1 MFIRIVTIFILTL
14 SLIGC
19 ATNPVTGRS
28 QFLLISEDQ
37 AISASSDAYVKMLAP
52 LDEKGK
58 IDADAEMT
66 ARVHRITALLI
77 AQAIQFRPET
87 KDWDWRV
94 KVIDDPETVNAFCM
108 AGGKMAIYSGLI
120 LKLDATDDEIA
131 QVMGHEIAHA
141 LSAHTAEQMSIALAT
156 NLAVTAFAVTR
167 DEPGVA
173 LAGASLAAALAI
185 KLPNSRTAESES
197 DEIGILLAAR
207 AGFDPNAAVSLWQK
221 MAKNSGSDSEFD
233 FFSTHPAPVKRI
245 ETLRKLVPKMM
256 PYYQQKGDRPV
267 YPLQSNL
274 EFSQRTKR
282 SVAAAYNTMEYSTTP
297 DTTLAMLSSTP

>member
-94 KVIDDPETVNAFCM
+94 KVIEDPETVNAFCM
-108 AGGKMAIYSGLI
+108 AGDKMAIYSGLI

-156 NLAVTAFAVTR
+156 NLAVTAFAVTS

-245 ETLRKLVPKMM
+245 ENLRKLVPKMM
-256 PYYQQKGDRPV
+256 PYYLQEGDRPV

>member
-1 MFIRIVTIFILTL
+1 MLIRIATISLLLL

-28 QFLLISEDQ
+28 QFMLISEKQ
-37 AISASSDAYVKMLAP
+37 AISASSEAYVKMLAP

-58 IDADAEMT
+58 IDSDPAMAARVNQIT
-66 ARVHRITALLI
+66 ARLI
-77 AQAIQFRPET
+77 AQAILFRPET

-120 LKLDATDDEIA
+120 LKLEASDDEIA

-141 LSAHTAEQMSIALAT
+141 LSAHTAEQMSIAMAT
-156 NLAVTAFAVTR
+156 SLAVTTFAITR
-167 DEPGVA
+167 DNPGVA

-197 DEIGILLAAR
+197 DVIGIELAAK
-207 AGFDPNAAVSLWQK
+207 AGYDPNAAVSLWEK
-221 MAKNSGSDSEFD
+221 MAEESGNDSEFD
-233 FFSTHPAPVKRI
+233 FFSTHPAPKNRMD
-245 ETLRKLVPKMM
+245 ELGKLVPKMM
-256 PYYQQKGDRPV
+256 PYYQQKGTRPV
-267 YPLQSNL
+267 YPLKSG
-274 EFSQRTKR
+274 E
-282 SVAAAYNTMEYSTTP
+282 
-297 DTTLAMLSSTP
+297 D